1 MPHDPE
7 KILDQAVEDMQ
18 GDLIRLRQ
26 AAAEVTAAQR
36 RLEAKRASAAETAA
50 EWYRRAELALGK
62 GDEELAREAL
72 ARRKSY
78 AATAAQLE
86 GQLAAQGK
94 AVSTITG
101 NMRMLEGKLQEARL
115 KKDTLKARAQSA
127 RSARQIQ
134 DMVAGIN
141 TGSALGAFEKMEE
154 RVMAMESEAEAA
166 ALLAAPDED
175 LESRFKALEAG
186 NVDDDLAELRQSL
199 AAAAPRKEASL
210 GGEGR
215 GGRVLSPCLWIV
227 RLTGKVGTHPFCA
240 CTPLLNHSCCVHS
253 SPPCCCQL
261 PPGRPVKEAI
271 DHELEELRR
280 NRRYY

>member
-1 MPHDPE
+1 MGGLEDPE

-86 GQLAAQGK
+86 GQLAQQGK

-186 NVDDDLAELRQSL
+186 NVDDDLAQLRQSL
-199 AAAAPRKEASL
+199 AAAAPRKEASFGV
-210 GGEGR
+210 GGWGS
-215 GGRVLSPCLWIV
+215 GV
-227 RLTGKVGTHPFCA
+227 CA
-240 CTPLLNHSCCVHS
+240 YGL
-253 SPPCCCQL
+253 Q
-261 PPGRPVKEAI
+261 G
-271 DHELEELRR
+271 
-280 NRRYY
+280 